1 MEEIFK
7 QYGPTII
14 IAIIFVGLFV
24 AIKIVTGKDVLGEL
38 FSSGLEA
45 VIKALNSHMPT

>member
-14 IAIIFVGLFV
+14 IAIVIVALIV
-24 AIKIVTGKDVLGEL
+24 AIKVVTGKDVLSEL